1 MADKGRPGGGHMAK
15 TAAHLAELARSSGNE
30 VLALIFEMA
39 VLEAQKPTAK
49 VGARVSKAVGRH
61 AGTG

>member
-1 MADKGRPGGGHMAK
+1 MAK
-15 TAAHLAELARSSGNE
+15 TAAHLAELARVNGNE

-39 VLEAQKPTAK
+39 VLEAEKPT
-49 VGARVSKAVGRH
+49 SKLRRRINKAAGRH

>member
-1 MADKGRPGGGHMAK
+1 MAK
-15 TAAHLAELARSSGNE
+15 TAAHLAELARLNGNE

-39 VLEAQKPTAK
+39 VLEAEKPTAK
-49 VGARVSKAVGRH
+49 AGRRVSKAVGRH